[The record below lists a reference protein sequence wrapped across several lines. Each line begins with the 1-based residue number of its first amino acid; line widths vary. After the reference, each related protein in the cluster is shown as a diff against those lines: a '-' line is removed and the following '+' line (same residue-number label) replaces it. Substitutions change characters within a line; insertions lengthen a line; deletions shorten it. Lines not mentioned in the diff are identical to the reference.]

1 MLFKYKCRWKSI
13 CGEAQW
19 PTWVP
24 VPWTRGFVEGPHV
37 GGSRGQVHAREFG
50 SYKEHGVMRA
60 DSIRNALVCSATVA
74 QKTGAVE
81 HLHRIR
87 IPHIIGASQVLFRPK
102 WWDVRI
108 TKQNQS
114 EGTCPIPATAE
125 ALIHSVVTFCR
136 SILFTNLFSLSL
148 LQLARSYWIIL
159 MTFQNRKRG
168 VPNDSGTFQNQKRG
182 VPKDSNRFQ
191 PISSQI
197 LKLRKG
203 AFQK

>member
-1 MLFKYKCRWKSI
+1 MFYKIIMLFINKYKCRWKSI

-114 EGTCPIPATAE
+114 KGTCPYP
-125 ALIHSVVTFCR
+125 R
-136 SILFTNLFSLSL
+136 
-148 LQLARSYWIIL
+148 
-159 MTFQNRKRG
+159 
-168 VPNDSGTFQNQKRG
+168 
-182 VPKDSNRFQ
+182 
-191 PISSQI
+191 
-197 LKLRKG
+197 LRKLSYTQSSRF
-203 AFQK
+203 AVQCCSQTFFHCLYCS